1 MSLFANS
8 MNTSAV
14 TLAIDDESREVSNA
28 SVTCNFSEMEATT
41 ADESA
46 TYTVSK
52 TGTESDD
59 ESTTHTLGTTS
70 TEQFLME
77 QTEETKLKLYNIS
90 KDIEI
95 DERTQYFA
103 WLVAAI
109 MEFWQDN
116 AGDENPTSHQ
126 IDFGEGS
133 PINLLMILALLP
145 EKYQE
150 LIGIDEVHRS
160 PFGNGE
166 NMSWLHEQTT
176 DVLVGFSMDLI
187 PASIRFGQGLASMV
201 RDDVDNGWRVFTGRS
216 WLEDQ
221 VHLLEN
227 DELEPDLYRFPP
239 ETEKIVFFFNPTEIH
254 WTVVEVC
261 LDDDLWT
268 FTLYNSLFQGEIG
281 PAWKACQE
289 QFPLLE
295 QLICRASGYAKP
307 KALKIVPGASAQQ
320 ENPYDCG
327 PIAIYNAITL
337 LEGRRPKSEVDAEV
351 LRMIYLE
358 WIFDALNLLWEGV
371 EPPAL
376 RTRMGEVCLENL
388 I

>member
-1 MSLFANS
+1 

-254 WTVVEVC
+254 
-261 LDDDLWT
+261 
-268 FTLYNSLFQGEIG
+268 
-281 PAWKACQE
+281 
-289 QFPLLE
+289 
-295 QLICRASGYAKP
+295 
-307 KALKIVPGASAQQ
+307 
-320 ENPYDCG
+320 
-327 PIAIYNAITL
+327 
-337 LEGRRPKSEVDAEV
+337 
-351 LRMIYLE
+351 
-358 WIFDALNLLWEGV
+358 
-371 EPPAL
+371 
-376 RTRMGEVCLENL
+376 
-388 I
+388 